1 MPLIDA
7 KSIINF
13 KYDLRADLTELWGK
27 ICLDDDAQA
36 FERLYYALFNKLI
49 KFSIYYIHQ
58 REVAEEIVSEVFVK
72 CWNNRKSLSHID
84 YPESYLFIAVKNQSL
99 KYRKKY
105 SNIHLV
111 ELEDNDFHLV
121 DLSDPSK
128 KLERKELHHRL
139 DQAIEMLPMQA
150 RIVFRLIKENG
161 LKYKEVAE
169 ILDISPRTVQ
179 TQLFRAI
186 DKLRHT
192 LKALPENLKGVEK
205 DGKFLSMLIIL
216 FYFFNRL

>member
-1 MPLIDA
+1 MRP
-7 KSIINF
+7 
-13 KYDLRADLTELWGK
+13 DLTELWGK

-49 KFSIYYIHQ
+49 KFSVYYVHQ

-111 ELEDNDFHLV
+111 ELEDNEFQLV

-169 ILDISPRTVQ
+169 ILSISPRTVQ

-186 DKLRHT
+186 DKLRQT
-192 LKALPENLKGVEK
+192 LKSLPENSKSREK
-205 DGKFLSMLIIL
+205 DGKILNILIIL

>member
-1 MPLIDA
+1 
-7 KSIINF
+7 
-13 KYDLRADLTELWGK
+13 LRADLTELWGK
-27 ICLDDDAQA
+27 ICQDDDAQA

-49 KFSIYYIHQ
+49 KFSVYYVHQ

-111 ELEDNDFHLV
+111 ELEDNDFQLV

-161 LKYKEVAE
+161 LKYKEVAD
-169 ILDISPRTVQ
+169 ILSISPRTVQ

-186 DKLRHT
+186 DKLRQT
-192 LKALPENLKGVEK
+192 LKSLPENSKSVGK
-205 DGKFLSMLIIL
+205 DGKVLNILIIL
-216 FYFFNRL
+216 FYFFNHL

>member
-1 MPLIDA
+1 MRP
-7 KSIINF
+7 
-13 KYDLRADLTELWGK
+13 DLNELWGK

-49 KFSIYYIHQ
+49 KFSVYYVHQ

-111 ELEDNDFHLV
+111 ELEDNDFQLV

-169 ILDISPRTVQ
+169 ILNISPRTVQ

-186 DKLRHT
+186 DKLRQT
-192 LKALPENLKGVEK
+192 LKSLPENSKSRER
-205 DGKFLSMLIIL
+205 DGKILNILIIL
-216 FYFFNRL
+216 FYFFHRL

>member
-1 MPLIDA
+1 MPLIDP

-13 KYDLRADLTELWGK
+13 KYDLRADLTELWEK

-36 FERLYYALFNKLI
+36 FEWLYYALFNKLI